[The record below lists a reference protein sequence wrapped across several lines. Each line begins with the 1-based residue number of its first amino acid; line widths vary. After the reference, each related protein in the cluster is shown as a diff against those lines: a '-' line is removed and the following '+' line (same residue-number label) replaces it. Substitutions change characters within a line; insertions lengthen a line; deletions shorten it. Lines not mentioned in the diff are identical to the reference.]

1 MRLPPALGYRDFRL
15 FTIGYLPAETGEYI
29 HFVVQNWLAWELTHS
44 AFYLGLLGFFEFA
57 PRFVFGPIGG
67 VIADRMDRLKLLM
80 VSRVANLLHCLV
92 FAFLVFSGLLAYWH
106 IVVLV
111 FFMAIVSSFSTAAQQ
126 VVIVTLVPQEGV
138 VSALALSSATH
149 NLTKV
154 IGPSIGGVLLT
165 VIGPGPCLLIQA
177 LTIGCMLVTLFKLQ
191 PQLASTSPVKGNW
204 FEDIAEGVSYLR
216 QNRRVF
222 ATILTTYSNGFFGIS
237 YAQFLPYFAQEVLH
251 VGPSGY
257 GLLVSAPGVGAVL
270 ISFFLSTHTRLRGMR
285 RLLVGTSLV
294 YALAIFLFALSPL
307 LMLSVILL
315 AAVGSMQMT
324 YRMLARAIIQ
334 EECPPQLLGRA
345 MSLFFLDRGFG
356 SLGAICIGSVAALVP
371 VPLVVA
377 GSAIAC
383 GLVSWLLPRAA
394 RAPTNPDYPPAAVSK
409 EPSLRGEGDGI
420 VP

>member
-1 MRLPPALGYRDFRL
+1 MLRLPPALRYRDFRL
-15 FTIGYLPAETGEYI
+15 FTIGYIPAETGEYI

-67 VIADRMDRLKLLM
+67 VIADRMDRLKLLIL
-80 VSRVANLLHCLV
+80 SRIANLLHCLV
-92 FAFLVFSGLLAYWH
+92 FAFLVFFQLLEYWH

-111 FFMAIVSSFSTAAQQ
+111 IFMAIVSSFSTAAQQ
-126 VVIVTLVPQEGV
+126 VVVVTLVPQEGV
-138 VSALALSSATH
+138 VSALALNSATH

-154 IGPSIGGVLLT
+154 IGPSIGGLLLT
-165 VIGPGPCLLIQA
+165 VVGPGPCLLIQA
-177 LTIGCMLVTLFKLQ
+177 LTIGCMLITLFKLQ
-191 PQLASTSPVKGNW
+191 PQVSSMASGKANW
-204 FEDIAEGVSYLR
+204 LEDIVEGVSYLR

-285 RLLVGTSLV
+285 RLLVGASLI
-294 YALAIFLFALSPL
+294 YALAIFLFALSPYL
-307 LMLSVILL
+307 VLSMFLL
-315 AAVGSMQMT
+315 AAVGSMQMS
-324 YRMLARAIIQ
+324 YRVLARAIIQ
-334 EECPPQLLGRA
+334 EECPAHLLGRA

-371 VPLVVA
+371 VPLAVA
-377 GSAIAC
+377 GSAFAC

-394 RAPTNPDYPPAAVSK
+394 NTPTS
-409 EPSLRGEGDGI
+409 SR
-420 VP
+420 